1 MCSCA
6 QVLSQG
12 FKQHLG
18 WCKGT
23 RKEAQDEGEDGDEE
37 EADEEEGDTQE
48 VAAIEA
54 SKVLTAH
61 TSRFQAYYFEETCN
75 IAMQHVHQ

>member
-23 RKEAQDEGEDGDEE
+23 PEEARDEGEEGAQDEEE
-37 EADEEEGDTQE
+37 EEEEGDTQE
-48 VAAIEA
+48 LAAIEA
-54 SKVLTAH
+54 SKVLAAPCS
-61 TSRFQAYYFEETCN
+61 SRHPA
-75 IAMQHVHQ
+75 